1 MDVILDSVRLQ
12 RDGRVVLDIPSL
24 TIRGDRTSAVL
35 GPNGAGK
42 TSLLRLLAGLD
53 RPSSGTIVARGAAMD
68 GASNTRPRVAFVF
81 QENVFLRQSLR
92 DNLELG
98 LRMQGVPR
106 VERRERV
113 AAASHLLGISELLDR
128 RADRLSGGE
137 ARRAGLAR
145 ALCLQA
151 PLVLLDEPLSGL
163 DPATSRRLLD
173 ELPRVL
179 EAFSATT
186 VLVTHEREEALRLGD
201 DLVVLVD
208 GRVHAS
214 GDVHDI
220 MRRPARAT
228 VAQVLGYTILDVD
241 DRQLA
246 VPPNGIRFGRGPFE
260 LWMLVEDVRDVV
272 DYRDI
277 SGSINGVRVHVAAPL
292 DAPMVHRGELV
303 AVHAE
308 RACDVD

>member
-1 MDVILDSVRLQ
+1 MDIGIEAVRLL
-12 RDGRVVLDIPSL
+12 RDDRVVLDIPSL
-24 TIRGDRTSAVL
+24 TIRGDRTTAVL

-42 TSLLRLLAGLD
+42 TSLLRLLARLD
-53 RPSSGTIVARGAAMD
+53 APSSGTIVTARVPKG
-68 GASNTRPRVAFVF
+68 GPSSVWPRVAFVF

-98 LRMQGVPR
+98 LRMRGVPP
-106 VERRERV
+106 VERGERV
-113 AAASHLLGISELLDR
+113 AAASHLLGIAHLLDR

-163 DPATSRRLLD
+163 DPATSRRLLE
-173 ELPRVL
+173 ELPGVL
-179 EAFSATT
+179 EAFNATT
-186 VLVTHEREEALRLGD
+186 VLVTHERQEALRLGD

-214 GDVHDI
+214 GDAHEI
-220 MRRPARAT
+220 MRRPARAS
-228 VAQVLGYTILDVD
+228 VAEVLGYTILHVD
-241 DRQLA
+241 GRRLA
-246 VPPNGIRFGRGPFE
+246 VPPNGIRIGRGPLE
-260 LWMLVEDVRDVV
+260 LWMLVEEVRDVV

-277 SGSINGVRVHVAAPL
+277 SGSINGVRVHVAGSL
-292 DAPMVHRGELV
+292 DDPIVHRGELM
-303 AVHAE
+303 AVHAD
-308 RACDVD
+308 RACELD